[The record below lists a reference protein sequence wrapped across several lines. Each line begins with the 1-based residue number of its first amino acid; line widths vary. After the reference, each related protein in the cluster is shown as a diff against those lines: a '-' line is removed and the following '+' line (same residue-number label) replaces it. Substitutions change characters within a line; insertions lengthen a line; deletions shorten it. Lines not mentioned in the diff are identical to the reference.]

1 MAAKP
6 AAFYLLGIMT
16 ICSLHSVGG
25 IPFGTDRSALAA
37 LGAPLREGRNQRGED
52 ELIFASAIYRFAA
65 GKLVEVSFQL
75 PAEVE
80 LNGQRVTRGSLVAFL
95 KQHDLDFRELYGF
108 AIAPTLGLAVDV
120 EHPDHWASVFVTG
133 RWDHIK

>member
-1 MAAKP
+1 MAQL
-6 AAFYLLGIMT
+6 FSLGVMT
-16 ICSLHSVGG
+16 IRSLQSVGG
-25 IPFGTDRSALAA
+25 IPFGADRSALAA
-37 LGAPLREGRNQRGED
+37 LGAPLREGRNRRGED
-52 ELIFASAIYRFAA
+52 EVTFDNAIYRFAA

-80 LNGQRVTRGSLVAFL
+80 LNGQRVAGSSLVAFL
-95 KQHDLDFRELYGF
+95 KQHDSEFRERYGF

-120 EHPDHWASVFVTG
+120 EHTDHWASAFVTG